1 MLCTGE
7 RPLHGPGPQMRML
20 RAAVMMESSRGWL
33 CRLACVYVRGGGG
46 TGTNAAACE
55 EEALRIASVMWG
67 SRADFQFAVESGT
80 PDSIAVCRF

>member
-1 MLCTGE
+1 
-7 RPLHGPGPQMRML
+7 ML
-20 RAAVMMESSRGWL
+20 RAAVMMESSRGSVAWP
-33 CRLACVYVRGGGG
+33 VSMSGGGI
-46 TGTNAAACE
+46 GTNAAACE